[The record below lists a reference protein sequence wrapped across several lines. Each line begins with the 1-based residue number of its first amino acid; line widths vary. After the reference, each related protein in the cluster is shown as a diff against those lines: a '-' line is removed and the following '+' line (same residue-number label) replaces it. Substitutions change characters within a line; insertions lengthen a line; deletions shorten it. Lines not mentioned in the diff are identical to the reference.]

1 MADGIYLSVMFRTR
15 SGIAA
20 LIITCCLSIVSYA
33 SLLAFAPTGRPPA
46 RIRSAA
52 LPPYTLWA
60 WERLD
65 DLRTINTKRFG
76 VAYLLE
82 TIQLAG
88 GLSVIQRKQPL
99 LLPPDAA
106 LIAVV
111 RIEAPA
117 GRSDLSDSTLPT
129 KVAEIIA
136 TARQIRPASVIQVD
150 FDARQSQREFYRK
163 VLVDLRRR
171 LPEEVPISITALA
184 SWCAGDDWISGLPV
198 DEAVPMFFRMGPDHF
213 PSDRP
218 GWSYP
223 IREPLCAG
231 AAGLSTDEA
240 WPRIDL
246 QDRLYFFHP
255 RPWNPVAIQNL
266 ELEVRNGRDPS

>member
-1 MADGIYLSVMFRTR
+1 
-15 SGIAA
+15 
-20 LIITCCLSIVSYA
+20 
-33 SLLAFAPTGRPPA
+33 
-46 RIRSAA
+46 
-52 LPPYTLWA
+52 
-60 WERLD
+60 
-65 DLRTINTKRFG
+65 
-76 VAYLLE
+76 
-82 TIQLAG
+82 
-88 GLSVIQRKQPL
+88 
-99 LLPPDAA
+99 
-106 LIAVV
+106 VV

-117 GRSDLSDSTLPT
+117 GRSDLSDPTLST

-136 TARQIRPASVIQVD
+136 TARQTRSASVIQVD

-223 IREPLCAG
+223 IREPLCTG

-240 WPRIDL
+240 WPRVDH
-246 QDRLYFFHP
+246 QKRLYFFHP

-266 ELEVRNGRDPS
+266 EHEISDGWDPS